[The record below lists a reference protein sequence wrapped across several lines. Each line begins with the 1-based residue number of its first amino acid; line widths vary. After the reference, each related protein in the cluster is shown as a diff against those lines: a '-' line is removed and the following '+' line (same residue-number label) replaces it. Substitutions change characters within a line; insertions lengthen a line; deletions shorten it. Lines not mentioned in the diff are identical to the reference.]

1 MESMASRPLRI
12 AVGIATAGR
21 RDIAPQTVA
30 LLRNQTRLSD
40 IVVVCPLVSDEIN
53 DGDFLDLPFDVL
65 VTSGP
70 VGLCAQRNAI
80 LEKVADHDLIIF
92 FDDDYIAEPHYLE
105 RLEKLFQSEP
115 DVCAATGL
123 LLADDVTG
131 PGLNIE
137 QGLEILRNNVRDGS
151 AILKDVPSL
160 YGCNMAYRIHYVRDN
175 QLKFDENLPLY
186 GWQEDIDFSLQ
197 VAPFGRLVKS
207 DLLMGVHLGVKAG
220 RTSGVR
226 LGYSQIANPVYLSK
240 KGTMSWQHARKL
252 ISKNIAANLARSI
265 YPEPWI
271 DRHGR
276 LKGNLLALMDLL
288 RGKASPARILQL

>member
-1 MESMASRPLRI
+1 MEGMPSRPLTI
-12 AVGIATAGR
+12 AIGIATAGR
-21 RDIAPQTVA
+21 RDVVSQTVS
-30 LLRNQTRLSD
+30 LLRNQTRLPD
-40 IVVVCPLVSDEIN
+40 IVVVCPLVSDKIN

-80 LEKVADHDLIIF
+80 LATVSYCDVIIF
-92 FDDDYIAEPHYLE
+92 FDDDFLAEPHYLE
-105 RLEKLFQSEP
+105 RLESLFQSEP

-137 QGLEILRNNVRDGS
+137 QGLGILRDNVRDGS
-151 AILKDVPSL
+151 AILKDVPGL
-160 YGCNMAYRIHYVRDN
+160 YGCNMAYRIDYVRDN
-175 QLKFDENLPLY
+175 QLQFDENLPLY

-197 VAPFGRLVKS
+197 MKPFGRLVKS

-240 KGTMSWQHARKL
+240 KGTMPWPHARKL
-252 ISKNIAANLARSI
+252 ISKNVAANLARSI
-265 YPEPWI
+265 YPEPWV

-288 RGKASPARILQL
+288 LGKASPARILQL

>member
-1 MESMASRPLRI
+1 MVI
-12 AVGIATAGR
+12 
-21 RDIAPQTVA
+21 
-30 LLRNQTRLSD
+30 
-40 IVVVCPLVSDEIN
+40 CPLVSDKIS
-53 DGDFLDLPFDVL
+53 DRDFPDFPFDV
-65 VTSGP
+65 VVSSGP

-80 LEKVADHDLIIF
+80 LAKTSDFDLIIF
-92 FDDDYIAEPHYLE
+92 FDDDYLAEPHYLE
-105 RLEKLFQSEP
+105 QLEKLFQSEP
-115 DVCAATGL
+115 EVCAATGL

-131 PGLNIE
+131 PGLTVE
-137 QGLEILRNNVRDGS
+137 QGLGILRDNVRKGS
-151 AILKDVPSL
+151 AVFEDVPGL
-160 YGCNMAYRIHYVRDN
+160 YGCNMAFRMQYVRDN
-175 QLKFDENLPLY
+175 RLKFDENLPLY

-197 VAPFGRLVKS
+197 MAPFGRLVKS

-276 LKGNLLALMDLL
+276 LKGNLLAIIDLL

>member
-1 MESMASRPLRI
+1 MAPSPLKI

-21 RDIAPQTVA
+21 RDVVRQTIG
-30 LLRNQTRLSD
+30 LLRDQTRLPD
-40 IVVVCPLVSDEIN
+40 VLVACPLTSDKIS
-53 DGDFLDLPFDVL
+53 DDDFPNFPFPVI

-80 LEKVADHDLIIF
+80 LARTADCDVVVF
-92 FDDDYIAEPHYLE
+92 FDDDFLAEPHYLE
-105 RLEKLFQSEP
+105 QLEKIFQAEP
-115 DVCAATGL
+115 NVAAVTGKM
-123 LLADDVTG
+123 LADDVTG
-131 PGLNIE
+131 PGLTIE
-137 QGLEILRNNVRDGS
+137 QGLKILESNVQVGS
-151 AILKDVPSL
+151 GTLEQVPGL
-160 YGCNMAYRIHYVRDN
+160 YGCNMAYRMQYIRDHK
-175 QLKFDENLPLY
+175 LRFDENLPLY

-197 VAPFGRLVKS
+197 VVPFGRLVKS

-252 ISKNIAANLARSI
+252 ISRNIAANLARSL

>member
-1 MESMASRPLRI
+1 MAPTPLRI

-21 RDIAPQTVA
+21 RDVVRQTIG
-30 LLRNQTRLSD
+30 LLREQTRLPD
-40 IVVVCPLVSDEIN
+40 LLVACPLTADKLSDR
-53 DGDFLDLPFDVL
+53 DFPDFPFPII

-80 LEKVADHDLIIF
+80 LAKAADCDVIVF
-92 FDDDYIAEPHYLE
+92 FDDDFLAEPHYLE
-105 RLEKLFQSEP
+105 ELEKVFQA
-115 DVCAATGL
+115 DANIVAVTGK

-131 PGLNIE
+131 PGLTVE
-137 QGLEILRNNVRDGS
+137 QGLNILRNDVSEGS
-151 AILKDVPSL
+151 GVLEPVPGL
-160 YGCNMAYRIHYVRDN
+160 YGCNMAFRMQYIRDN
-175 QLKFDENLPLY
+175 KLKFDENLPLY

-252 ISKNIAANLARSI
+252 ISRNIAANLARSL

-271 DRHGR
+271 DRPGR

>member
-1 MESMASRPLRI
+1 MAPSPLRI

-21 RDIAPQTVA
+21 RDVVRQTIG
-30 LLRNQTRLSD
+30 LLRDQTRLPD
-40 IVVVCPLVSDEIN
+40 LLVACPLTSDKIS
-53 DGDFLDLPFDVL
+53 DSDFPDFPFPVI

-80 LEKVADHDLIIF
+80 LARAADCDLVVF
-92 FDDDYIAEPHYLE
+92 FDDDFLAEPHYLE
-105 RLEKLFQSEP
+105 YLEKIFQAEP
-115 DVCAATGL
+115 HVAAVTGK

-131 PGLNIE
+131 PGLTVE
-137 QGLEILRNNVRDGS
+137 QGLKILESNVQAGS
-151 AILKDVPSL
+151 GTLEQVFGL
-160 YGCNMAYRIHYVRDN
+160 YGCNMAYRMRYIRDN
-175 QLKFDENLPLY
+175 KLKFDENLPLY

-252 ISKNIAANLARSI
+252 ISRNIAANLARSF

>member
-1 MESMASRPLRI
+1 MTPSRLKI

-21 RDIAPQTVA
+21 RDVVQQTIGF
-30 LLRNQTRLSD
+30 LRNQTRLPD
-40 IVVVCPLVSDEIN
+40 LLVACPLASDKLS
-53 DGDFLDLPFDVL
+53 DRDFPGFPFPVV

-80 LEKVADHDLIIF
+80 LAKAIECDLIVF
-92 FDDDYIAEPHYLE
+92 FDDDFIAESHYLQE
-105 RLEKLFQSEP
+105 LEKIFLNNP
-115 DVCAATGL
+115 DVAAATGFM
-123 LLADDVTG
+123 LADDVTG
-131 PGLNIE
+131 PGLTIE
-137 QGLEILRNNVRDGS
+137 QGLKIVQSNARNGS
-151 AILKDVPSL
+151 DVLEPVPGL
-160 YGCNMAYRIHYVRDN
+160 YGCNMAYRMQHIRDN
-175 QLKFDENLPLY
+175 RLKFDENLPLY

-197 VAPFGRLVKS
+197 VAPLGRMVKS
-207 DLLMGVHLGVKAG
+207 DRLMGVHLGVKAG

-252 ISKNIAANLARSI
+252 ISRNIAANLARSI

-276 LKGNLLALMDLL
+276 LKGNILALMDLL

>member
-1 MESMASRPLRI
+1 MAPSPLRI

-21 RDIAPQTVA
+21 RDVVRQTIG
-30 LLRNQTRLSD
+30 LLRGQTRLPD
-40 IVVVCPLVSDEIN
+40 VLVACPLTSDKIS
-53 DGDFLDLPFDVL
+53 DDDFPNFPFPVI

-80 LEKVADHDLIIF
+80 LARTADCDVVVF
-92 FDDDYIAEPHYLE
+92 FDDDFLAEPHYLE
-105 RLEKLFQSEP
+105 QLEKIFQAELN
-115 DVCAATGL
+115 VAAVTGKM
-123 LLADDVTG
+123 LADDVTG
-131 PGLNIE
+131 PGLTVE
-137 QGLEILRNNVRDGS
+137 QGLKILESNIQVGS
-151 AILKDVPSL
+151 GTLEQVPGL
-160 YGCNMAYRIHYVRDN
+160 YGCNMAYRMQYIRDHK
-175 QLKFDENLPLY
+175 LRFDENLPLY

-197 VAPFGRLVKS
+197 VVPFGRLVKS

-252 ISKNIAANLARSI
+252 ISRNIAANLARSL

>member
-1 MESMASRPLRI
+1 MTPSRLRI

-21 RDIAPQTVA
+21 RDVVRQTIG
-30 LLRNQTRLSD
+30 LLRDQTRLPD
-40 IVVVCPLVSDEIN
+40 LLVACPLAADKITDSD
-53 DGDFLDLPFDVL
+53 FPDLPFPVV

-70 VGLCAQRNAI
+70 IGLCAQRNAI
-80 LEKVADHDLIIF
+80 LAKAADCDLIVF
-92 FDDDYIAEPHYLE
+92 FDDDFLAEPHYLE
-105 RLEKLFQSEP
+105 QLEKIFQAETN
-115 DVCAATGL
+115 VVAATGK

-131 PGLNIE
+131 PGLTVE
-137 QGLEILRNNVRDGS
+137 QGLNILRSDVSKGS
-151 AILKDVPSL
+151 GVLEPVPGL
-160 YGCNMAYRIHYVRDN
+160 YGCNMAIRMQYIRDN
-175 QLKFDENLPLY
+175 KLEFDENLPLY

-197 VAPFGRLVKS
+197 VAHFGRLVKS

-252 ISKNIAANLARSI
+252 ISRNIAANLARSI

>member
-1 MESMASRPLRI
+1 MAPRPLRI

-21 RDIAPQTVA
+21 RDIVPQTVA
-30 LLRNQTRLSD
+30 YLRNQTRLPD
-40 IVVVCPLVSDEIN
+40 LVVICPLVSDKMS
-53 DGDFLDLPFDVL
+53 DRDFSDLPFEVV

-80 LEKVADHDLIIF
+80 LSKASDFDLIIF
-92 FDDDYIAEPHYLE
+92 FDDDYLAEPHYLE
-105 RLEKLFQSEP
+105 HLEKLFQSHPE
-115 DVCAATGL
+115 VCAATGL
-123 LLADDVTG
+123 LIADDVTG
-131 PGLNIE
+131 PGLTVE
-137 QGLEILRNNVRDGS
+137 QGLSILRDNVRNGS
-151 AILKDVPSL
+151 TVLEDVPGL
-160 YGCNMAYRIHYVRDN
+160 YGCNMAYRMQYVRDN
-175 QLKFDENLPLY
+175 RVKFDENLPLY

-197 VAPFGRLVKS
+197 MAPFGRLVKS

-240 KGTMSWQHARKL
+240 KGTMSWKHARKL

-276 LKGNLLALMDLL
+276 LKGNLLAIIDLL

>member
-1 MESMASRPLRI
+1 M
-12 AVGIATAGR
+12 
-21 RDIAPQTVA
+21 
-30 LLRNQTRLSD
+30 
-40 IVVVCPLVSDEIN
+40 VCPLVSDKIS
-53 DGDFLDLPFDVL
+53 DGDFPDFPFNVV

-80 LEKVADHDLIIF
+80 LAKASDCDLIVF
-92 FDDDYIAEPHYLE
+92 FDDDYLAEPHYLE
-105 RLEKLFQSEP
+105 QLEKIFQSEP

-131 PGLNIE
+131 PGLTVE
-137 QGLEILRNNVRDGS
+137 QGLNILRDNVRSGS
-151 AILKDVPSL
+151 ATFERVPGL
-160 YGCNMAYRIHYVRDN
+160 YGCNMAYRMQYVRDN
-175 QLKFDENLPLY
+175 KLKFDENLPLY

-197 VAPFGRLVKS
+197 MAPFGRLVKS

-252 ISKNIAANLARSI
+252 ISQATSPQIWRAAYILS
-265 YPEPWI
+265 
-271 DRHGR
+271 HGST
-276 LKGNLLALMDLL
+276 GMA
-288 RGKASPARILQL
+288 A

>member
-1 MESMASRPLRI
+1 MTPSRLKI

-21 RDIAPQTVA
+21 RDVVQQTIGF
-30 LLRNQTRLSD
+30 LRNQTRLPD
-40 IVVVCPLVSDEIN
+40 LLVACPLASDKLS
-53 DGDFLDLPFDVL
+53 DRDFPDFPFPVV

-80 LEKVADHDLIIF
+80 LAKAIDCDLIVF
-92 FDDDYIAEPHYLE
+92 FDDDFIAESHYLQE
-105 RLEKLFQSEP
+105 LEKIFLNNP
-115 DVCAATGL
+115 DVVAATGFM
-123 LLADDVTG
+123 LADDVTG
-131 PGLNIE
+131 PGLTIE
-137 QGLEILRNNVRDGS
+137 QGLKIVQNNVRNGS
-151 AILKDVPSL
+151 DVLEPVPGL
-160 YGCNMAYRIHYVRDN
+160 YGCNMTYRMQHIRDKR
-175 QLKFDENLPLY
+175 LKFDENLPLY

-197 VAPFGRLVKS
+197 MAPLGRMVKN
-207 DLLMGVHLGVKAG
+207 DRLMGVHLGVKAG

-252 ISKNIAANLARSI
+252 ISRNIAANLARSI

-276 LKGNLLALMDLL
+276 LKGNMLALMDLL

>member
-1 MESMASRPLRI
+1 MENMGPRPLRI

-21 RDIAPQTVA
+21 REIVPQTVG
-30 LLRNQTRLSD
+30 LLRDQTRPPD
-40 IVVVCPLVSDEIN
+40 VVVVCPLVSDKL
-53 DGDFLDLPFDVL
+53 GDRDFSGLPFDVV

-70 VGLCAQRNAI
+70 IGLCAQRNAI
-80 LEKVADHDLIIF
+80 LDKVAACDVIIF
-92 FDDDYIAEPHYLE
+92 FDDDYIAERHYLE
-105 RLEKLFQSEP
+105 RIEKLFQSQP

-131 PGLNIE
+131 PGLSVE
-137 QGLEILRNNVRDGS
+137 QGLNIIRNSVGEGS
-151 AILKDVPSL
+151 ADLKDVHGL
-160 YGCNMAYRIHYVRDN
+160 YGCNMAYRVSVVRDN
-175 QLKFDENLPLY
+175 NLKFDENLPLY

-197 VAPFGRLVKS
+197 VRPFGRLVKC

-252 ISKNIAANLARSI
+252 ISRNIVANLARSL

-271 DRHGR
+271 DRSGR

>member
-1 MESMASRPLRI
+1 MAPSRLRI

-21 RDIAPQTVA
+21 RDVVRQTIGF
-30 LLRNQTRLSD
+30 LRNQTRLPD
-40 IVVVCPLVSDEIN
+40 LLVACPLAADKVTDRDFPDFPFPVVV
-53 DGDFLDLPFDVL
+53 
-65 VTSGP
+65 TTGP

-80 LEKVADHDLIIF
+80 LAKAADCDLIVF
-92 FDDDYIAEPHYLE
+92 FDDDFIAESHYLE
-105 RLEKLFQSEP
+105 ELEKVFQAEP
-115 DVCAATGL
+115 GVIAATGFM
-123 LLADDVTG
+123 LADDVTG
-131 PGLNIE
+131 PGLTIE
-137 QGLEILRNNVRDGS
+137 QGLEILQSNARNGS
-151 AILKDVPSL
+151 EVLEPVPGL
-160 YGCNMAYRIHYVRDN
+160 YGCNMTFRMQHIRDN
-175 QLKFDENLPLY
+175 RLKFDENLPLY

-197 VAPFGRLVKS
+197 MAPFGRMVKI
-207 DLLMGVHLGVKAG
+207 DRLMGVHLGVKAG

-226 LGYSQIANPVYLSK
+226 LGYSQIANPVYLSQ

-252 ISKNIAANLARSI
+252 ISRNIAANLARSL

>member
-1 MESMASRPLRI
+1 MAPSPLRI

-21 RDIAPQTVA
+21 RDVVRRTIG
-30 LLRNQTRLSD
+30 LLRDQTRLPD
-40 IVVVCPLVSDEIN
+40 LLVACPLTSDKIS
-53 DGDFLDLPFDVL
+53 DDDFPNFPFPVI

-80 LEKVADHDLIIF
+80 LARTADCDVVVF
-92 FDDDYIAEPHYLE
+92 FDDDFLAEPHYLE
-105 RLEKLFQSEP
+105 QLEKVFQAEP
-115 DVCAATGL
+115 NVAAVTGTM
-123 LLADDVTG
+123 LADDVTG
-131 PGLNIE
+131 PGLTVE
-137 QGLEILRNNVRDGS
+137 QGLKILESNVQIGS
-151 AILKDVPSL
+151 GTLEQVPGL
-160 YGCNMAYRIHYVRDN
+160 YGCNMAYRMQYIRDHK
-175 QLKFDENLPLY
+175 LRFDENLPLY

-197 VAPFGRLVKS
+197 VVPFGRLVKS
-207 DLLMGVHLGVKAG
+207 DMLMGVHLGVKAG

-252 ISKNIAANLARSI
+252 ISRNIAANLARSL

-276 LKGNLLALMDLL
+276 LKGNLLALLDLL

>member
-1 MESMASRPLRI
+1 MAPSRLKI

-21 RDIAPQTVA
+21 REVVQQTIGF
-30 LLRNQTRLSD
+30 LRNQTRLPD
-40 IVVVCPLVSDEIN
+40 LLVACPLVSDKLS
-53 DGDFLDLPFDVL
+53 DRDFPDFPFPVV

-80 LEKVADHDLIIF
+80 LAKAADCDLIVF
-92 FDDDYIAEPHYLE
+92 FDDDFIAESHYLQE
-105 RLEKLFQSEP
+105 LEKTFLNNP
-115 DVCAATGL
+115 DVVAATGFM
-123 LLADDVTG
+123 LADDVTG
-131 PGLNIE
+131 PGLTIE
-137 QGLEILRNNVRDGS
+137 QGLKIVQGNVRKGS
-151 AILKDVPSL
+151 DVLKPVHGL
-160 YGCNMAYRIHYVRDN
+160 YGCNMSYRMQHIRDHR
-175 QLKFDENLPLY
+175 LRFDENLPLY

-197 VAPFGRLVKS
+197 IAPFGRMVKN
-207 DLLMGVHLGVKAG
+207 DGLMGVHLGVKAG

-252 ISKNIAANLARSI
+252 ISRNIVANLARSI

-276 LKGNLLALMDLL
+276 LKGNMLALMDLL

>member
-1 MESMASRPLRI
+1 MASPSLRI

-21 RDIAPQTVA
+21 RDVVRQTIG
-30 LLRNQTRLSD
+30 LLRDQTRLPD
-40 IVVVCPLVSDEIN
+40 VLVACPLPSDKISE
-53 DGDFLDLPFDVL
+53 DDFPNFPFPVV

-80 LEKVADHDLIIF
+80 LSRAADCDLVIF
-92 FDDDYIAEPHYLE
+92 FDDDFLAEPHYLE
-105 RLEKLFQSEP
+105 QLEKIFQAEP
-115 DVCAATGL
+115 DVAAVTGKM
-123 LLADDVTG
+123 LADDVTG
-131 PGLNIE
+131 PGLTVE
-137 QGLEILRNNVRDGS
+137 QGLKILESNVQVGS
-151 AILKDVPSL
+151 GALEQVPGL
-160 YGCNMAYRIHYVRDN
+160 YGCNMAYRMRYIRDN
-175 QLKFDENLPLY
+175 KLKFDENLPLY

-197 VAPFGRLVKS
+197 VVPFGRLVKS

-252 ISKNIAANLARSI
+252 ISRNIAANLARSF

>member
-1 MESMASRPLRI
+1 MAPSPLRI

-21 RDIAPQTVA
+21 RDVVRQTIG
-30 LLRNQTRLSD
+30 LLRDQTRLPD
-40 IVVVCPLVSDEIN
+40 VLVACPLTSDKIS
-53 DGDFLDLPFDVL
+53 DDDFPNFPFPVI

-80 LEKVADHDLIIF
+80 LARTADCDVVVF
-92 FDDDYIAEPHYLE
+92 FDDDFLAEPHYLE
-105 RLEKLFQSEP
+105 QLEKIFQAEP
-115 DVCAATGL
+115 NVAAVTGKM
-123 LLADDVTG
+123 LADDVTG
-131 PGLNIE
+131 PGLTVE
-137 QGLEILRNNVRDGS
+137 QGLKILESNVQVGS
-151 AILKDVPSL
+151 GTLEQVPGL
-160 YGCNMAYRIHYVRDN
+160 YGCNMAYRMQYIRDHK
-175 QLKFDENLPLY
+175 LRFDENLPLY

-197 VAPFGRLVKS
+197 VVPFGRLVKS

-252 ISKNIAANLARSI
+252 ISRNIAANLARSL

>member
-1 MESMASRPLRI
+1 MAPSPLRI

-21 RDIAPQTVA
+21 RDVVRQTIG
-30 LLRNQTRLSD
+30 LLRDQTRLPD
-40 IVVVCPLVSDEIN
+40 VLVACPLTSDKIS
-53 DGDFLDLPFDVL
+53 DDDFPNFPFPVI

-80 LEKVADHDLIIF
+80 LARTADWAVVVF
-92 FDDDYIAEPHYLE
+92 FDDDFLAEPHYLE
-105 RLEKLFQSEP
+105 QLEKIFQAEP
-115 DVCAATGL
+115 HVAAVTGKM
-123 LLADDVTG
+123 LADDVTG
-131 PGLNIE
+131 PGLTVE
-137 QGLEILRNNVRDGS
+137 QGLKILESNVQVGS
-151 AILKDVPSL
+151 GTLEQVPGL
-160 YGCNMAYRIHYVRDN
+160 YGCNMAYRMQYIRDHK
-175 QLKFDENLPLY
+175 LRFDENLPLY
-186 GWQEDIDFSLQ
+186 GWQEDVDFSLQ
-197 VAPFGRLVKS
+197 VVPFGRLVKS

-252 ISKNIAANLARSI
+252 ISRNIAANLARSL

>member
-1 MESMASRPLRI
+1 MTPSRLRI
-12 AVGIATAGR
+12 AIGIATAGR
-21 RDIAPQTVA
+21 RDVVRQTIG
-30 LLRNQTRLSD
+30 LLRDQSRLPD
-40 IVVVCPLVSDEIN
+40 LLVACPLAADKISDR
-53 DGDFLDLPFDVL
+53 DFPDFPFPIV

-80 LEKVADHDLIIF
+80 LANAADCDLIVF
-92 FDDDYIAEPHYLE
+92 FDDDFLAEPHYLE
-105 RLEKLFQSEP
+105 HLEKIFQAEP
-115 DVCAATGL
+115 HVAAVTGK

-131 PGLNIE
+131 PGLTVE
-137 QGLEILRNNVRDGS
+137 QGLKILESNVQAGS
-151 AILKDVPSL
+151 GALEQVPGL
-160 YGCNMAYRIHYVRDN
+160 YGCNMAYRMQYIRDN
-175 QLKFDENLPLY
+175 KLKFDENLPLY

-197 VAPFGRLVKS
+197 VVPFGRLVKS

-252 ISKNIAANLARSI
+252 ISRNIAANLARSF

>member
-1 MESMASRPLRI
+1 MAPSRLKI

-21 RDIAPQTVA
+21 REVVQQTIGF
-30 LLRNQTRLSD
+30 LRNQTRLPD
-40 IVVVCPLVSDEIN
+40 LLVACPLVSDKLS
-53 DGDFLDLPFDVL
+53 DRDFPDFPFPVV

-80 LEKVADHDLIIF
+80 LAKAADCDLIVF
-92 FDDDYIAEPHYLE
+92 FDDDFIAESHYLQE
-105 RLEKLFQSEP
+105 LEKTFLNNP
-115 DVCAATGL
+115 DVVAATGFM
-123 LLADDVTG
+123 LADDVTG
-131 PGLNIE
+131 PGLTIE
-137 QGLEILRNNVRDGS
+137 QGLKIVQGNVRKGS
-151 AILKDVPSL
+151 DVLKPVHGL
-160 YGCNMAYRIHYVRDN
+160 YGCNMSYRMQHIRDHR
-175 QLKFDENLPLY
+175 LRFDENLPLY

-197 VAPFGRLVKS
+197 IAPFGRMVKN
-207 DLLMGVHLGVKAG
+207 DGLMGVHLGVKAG

-252 ISKNIAANLARSI
+252 ISRNIVANLARSI

-276 LKGNLLALMDLL
+276 LKGNMLALMDLL
-288 RGKASPARILQL
+288 RGKGSPARILQL

>member
-1 MESMASRPLRI
+1 MSLTSLRI

-21 RDIAPQTVA
+21 RDVVRQTIS
-30 LLRNQTRLSD
+30 LLRDQTRPPDLL
-40 IVVVCPLVSDEIN
+40 IACPLSSDKIS
-53 DGDFLDLPFDVL
+53 DGDFPDFPFPII

-80 LEKVADHDLIIF
+80 LAKSADCDVIVF
-92 FDDDYIAEPHYLE
+92 FDDDFLAEPHYLE
-105 RLEKLFQSEP
+105 QLDMIFQADAE
-115 DVCAATGL
+115 VVAVTGT

-131 PGLNIE
+131 PGLTVERGLNILQSYVSE
-137 QGLEILRNNVRDGS
+137 GSGVLEPVHG
-151 AILKDVPSL
+151 L
-160 YGCNMAYRIHYVRDN
+160 YGCNMAFRLKSIRDN
-175 QLKFDENLPLY
+175 KLKFDENLPLY

-197 VAPFGRLVKS
+197 VVPFGRLVKS

-252 ISKNIAANLARSI
+252 ISRNIAANLARSF

-288 RGKASPARILQL
+288 RGRASPARILQL

>member
-1 MESMASRPLRI
+1 MAPRPLRI

-21 RDIAPQTVA
+21 RDIVPQTVG
-30 LLRNQTRLSD
+30 LLRNQTRLPD
-40 IVVVCPLVSDEIN
+40 IVVVCPLGSDKIS
-53 DGDFLDLPFDVL
+53 DRDFLDLPFDVV

-80 LEKVADHDLIIF
+80 LARVSDCDLILF
-92 FDDDYIAEPHYLE
+92 LDDDFLAEPHYLE

-115 DVCAATGL
+115 DVCAATGFL
-123 LLADDVTG
+123 VADDVTG
-131 PGLNIE
+131 PGLSVE
-137 QGLEILRNNVRDGS
+137 QGLAILRNNVPDNS
-151 AILKDVPSL
+151 AILKNVPGL
-160 YGCNMAYRIHYVRDN
+160 YGCNMAYRMHYVRDN

-197 VAPFGRLVKS
+197 MKPFGRLVKC

>member
-1 MESMASRPLRI
+1 MTPRPLRI

-21 RDIAPQTVA
+21 RDVVRQTIG
-30 LLRNQTRLSD
+30 LLRDQTRLPD
-40 IVVVCPLVSDEIN
+40 LLVACPLTADKISDR
-53 DGDFLDLPFDVL
+53 DFPDFPFPVV

-80 LEKVADHDLIIF
+80 LAKAADCDVIVF
-92 FDDDYIAEPHYLE
+92 FDDDFLADPHYLE
-105 RLEKLFQSEP
+105 QLGKIFEAETN
-115 DVCAATGL
+115 VVAVTGK

-131 PGLNIE
+131 PGLTIE
-137 QGLEILRNNVRDGS
+137 RGLDILRRDASEGS
-151 AILKDVPSL
+151 GVLEPVPGL
-160 YGCNMAYRIHYVRDN
+160 YGCNMAFRMQYIRDN
-175 QLKFDENLPLY
+175 KLKFDENLPLY

-207 DLLMGVHLGVKAG
+207 DMLMGVHLGVKAG

-252 ISKNIAANLARSI
+252 ISKNIAANLARSL

-276 LKGNLLALMDLL
+276 LKGNLLAIIDLL

>member
-1 MESMASRPLRI
+1 MASRPLRI

-30 LLRNQTRLSD
+30 LLRNQTRLPD

-151 AILKDVPSL
+151 AILKDVPGL

-252 ISKNIAANLARSI
+252 ISRNIAANLARSF

>member
-1 MESMASRPLRI
+1 MAPSRLKI

-21 RDIAPQTVA
+21 REVVQQTIGF
-30 LLRNQTRLSD
+30 LRNQTRLPD
-40 IVVVCPLVSDEIN
+40 LLVACPLVSDKLS
-53 DGDFLDLPFDVL
+53 DRDFPDFPFPVV

-80 LEKVADHDLIIF
+80 LAKAADCDLSVF
-92 FDDDYIAEPHYLE
+92 FDDDFIAESHYLQE
-105 RLEKLFQSEP
+105 LEKTFLNNP
-115 DVCAATGL
+115 DVVAATGFM
-123 LLADDVTG
+123 LADDVTG
-131 PGLNIE
+131 PGLTIE
-137 QGLEILRNNVRDGS
+137 QGLKIVQGNVRKGS
-151 AILKDVPSL
+151 DVLKPVHGL
-160 YGCNMAYRIHYVRDN
+160 YGCNMSYRMQHIRDHR
-175 QLKFDENLPLY
+175 LRFDENLPLY

-197 VAPFGRLVKS
+197 IAPFGRMVKN
-207 DLLMGVHLGVKAG
+207 DGLMGVHLGVKAG

-252 ISKNIAANLARSI
+252 ISRNIVANLARSI

-276 LKGNLLALMDLL
+276 LKGNMLALMDLL